1 MADPAANP
9 DFCVMFGKGL
19 FPWWLMFLWGIL
31 TLIIGVMFLR
41 TPVLTTVI
49 LITLMGAFWLVGGLF
64 SLGSLVVD
72 RTNMGLKIFLAVIN
86 ILAGSLI
93 LLHPFFST
101 LFILGFFV
109 IFIGFFACFIGCCHL
124 YTAFKNKDTG
134 NGVLGL
140 ISLIFGILL
149 LVYPLLTVEL
159 LPFIAG
165 GFCIVFGI
173 LAIFS
178 SFMAKTVQDVAKA

>member
-19 FPWWLMFLWGIL
+19 FPWWLMLLWGIL

-41 TPVLTTVI
+41 TPVLTTVL

-72 RTNMGLKIFLAVIN
+72 RTSMGLKIFLAVIN
-86 ILAGSLI
+86 ILAGALI
-93 LLHPFFST
+93 LLYPFFST

-109 IFIGFFACFIGCCHL
+109 IFVGFFACFIGCSHL

-178 SFMAKTVQDVAKA
+178 SFMAKNVQDVAKA